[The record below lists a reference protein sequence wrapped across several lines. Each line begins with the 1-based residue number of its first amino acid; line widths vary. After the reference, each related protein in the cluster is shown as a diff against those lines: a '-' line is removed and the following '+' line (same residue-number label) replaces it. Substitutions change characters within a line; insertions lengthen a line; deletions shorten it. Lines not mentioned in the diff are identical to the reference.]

1 MGQVPNGLE
10 RTRRARRAALVIAAV
25 LVVAGA
31 WILVPDPPLSSAVD
45 DELRVASSGSTEP
58 TVELAAADTAAH
70 PRLVEEPAASA
81 RSAATSISVE
91 NDTRAP
97 VAIAKA
103 RRTMP
108 ARLVVRAVDAV
119 TREELDRVR
128 VRAASADRI
137 ADRTVGPGQT
147 EVSLSLTPGAYSPLV
162 LVPGYEPVELDVV
175 RVDAGTEVG
184 LTAELRRGRAS
195 IVGLAI
201 GSALVKH
208 AELTGSGRHP
218 CDRCAELGDSTGAGG
233 QRDVRR
239 ADGWNRTTPCT
250 HCGFAAAFTRV
261 PVGLGGTFEFVGL
274 GSGTYAL
281 RLTDDRGH
289 GDGAPLLAVLSE
301 AERLRVE
308 LSAPMLRDV
317 LVDVIDV
324 DGLSLGAAWGA
335 NVRDLASNDET
346 DVVSFEGDAVAR
358 ELVWRF
364 AVFEGTE
371 FFGRGEF
378 STPTRAGISIG
389 RVVAFGGRKF
399 GTSGRDDRGRRAGEE
414 LRPPAEVPKFPEVIL
429 ASNVRAD
436 GLVQIEGVP
445 ARELTIRLTCEP
457 FLVTVTVPDSMATTT
472 VGARL
477 ERMAD
482 GTTDPA
488 TFRALDAA
496 RYR

>member
-1 MGQVPNGLE
+1 MGQVPSGLE
-10 RTRRARRAALVIAAV
+10 RTRSARRAALVVAAL
-25 LVVAGA
+25 LVTAGA
-31 WILVPDPPLSSAVD
+31 WILVPDPPPSSAV
-45 DELRVASSGSTEP
+45 EVERRAASSSSSEP
-58 TVELAAADTAAH
+58 AVELDAADTAAH

-81 RSAATSISVE
+81 RSAAASTSVE
-91 NDTRAP
+91 DDTRVPRAS
-97 VAIAKA
+97 AKA
-103 RRTMP
+103 ARTMSG
-108 ARLVVRAVDAV
+108 RLVVRAVDAV

-128 VRAASADRI
+128 VRAANAERI
-137 ADRTVGPGQT
+137 ADRTVGPGQA
-147 EVSLSLTPGAYSPLV
+147 EVALSLTPGAYSPLV

-175 RVDAGTEVG
+175 RVDAGAEVG
-184 LTAELRRGRAS
+184 LTAELRRGSAS

-201 GSALVKH
+201 GSALAMH

-218 CDRCAELGDSTGAGG
+218 CDRCAELGASTGAGG

-261 PVGLGGTFEFVGL
+261 PVGPGGNFEFTGL

-289 GDGAPLLAVLSE
+289 SDGAPLLAVLSE
-301 AERLRVE
+301 GERLRVE
-308 LSAPMLRDV
+308 LRAPVLRDV
-317 LVDVIDV
+317 LVDLIDV
-324 DGLSLGAAWGA
+324 DRVSLAAAWGA
-335 NVRDLASNDET
+335 NVLDLASNDET
-346 DVVSFEGDAVAR
+346 DIVSFEGVEEAR

-364 AVFEGTE
+364 AVFEGTQ

-378 STPTRAGISIG
+378 STPTRAGTVIG
-389 RVVAFGGRKF
+389 VGAAFGGRKF
-399 GTSGRDDRGRRAGEE
+399 GTSTRDDRERRADEE
-414 LRPPAEVPKFPEVIL
+414 LRPPAEVPKFPEVAL

-445 ARELTIRLTCEP
+445 ARELAIRLTCEP
-457 FLVTVTVPDSMATTT
+457 FLATVTVPDSTATTT
-472 VGARL
+472 VGAQL